1 MMSVFPITFYEIK
14 YLADNLLLPW
24 LDLYEISFSPH
35 EKILVSSFLRNL
47 KQKEQNPDHQTCF
60 LAALD
65 ELQELVGM
73 VYYEL
78 FSNPKAGLLWYL
90 AISPNR
96 RGSGLGAQ
104 FYQEIARR
112 VQVAGCQMLIFEVE
126 KPELMSTDEEQ
137 RIASRRIQFY
147 QRQGARL
154 LKGIDYVQMVGPPQP
169 PTPMHLMIQL
179 FTDLHAD
186 EVARQAAQIFGD
198 QLQVGIPEYAQIRV
212 SE

>member
-1 MMSVFPITFYEIK
+1 MSDSSISFYEIK
-14 YLADNLLLPW
+14 YLADDLLLPW

-47 KQKEQNPDHQTCF
+47 KQKEQNPEDQSCF

-65 ELQELVGM
+65 ELKELVGM
-73 VYYEL
+73 GYYEVIPD
-78 FSNPKAGLLWYL
+78 PKAGLLWYL

-112 VQVAGCQMLIFEVE
+112 VQAAGCQVLIFEVE
-126 KPELMSTDEEQ
+126 KPELMPTDEE
-137 RIASRRIQFY
+137 RKIASRRIQFY

-154 LKGIDYVQMVGPPQP
+154 LNGIEYVQMVGPHQP
-169 PTPMHLMIQL
+169 PTPMHLMVQL
-179 FTDLHAD
+179 FSELS
-186 EVARQAAQIFGD
+186 AAEAAWRASKIFGS
-198 QLQVGIPEYAQIRV
+198 QLQIGMPEFA
-212 SE
+212 